1 MSSVRAKWVERPG
14 DVAVVHVNK
23 WPSTATVVLEHESAR
38 APAGASLALGP
49 PVVVW
54 TSPLR
59 GDAVPGATLTGAAVA
74 LDWAARHNVHRA
86 TALSR
91 WPSGALGRP
100 SCAARPGAAGPVVL
114 DAPDGAVVCFA
125 CVTHYDSMHFTF
137 RKREGA
143 AAVAVAQ
150 QVQVDATHTEV
161 TLAFAATERSSSHSL
176 VFRSSAVDTSATP
189 LPLRVYAETQADCA
203 DDAPRGL
210 FMNYMFADSDLEP
223 DLLAQ
228 VQQLRQI
235 SDATALLF
243 LDRRNDIADPDVV
256 LPDLRD
262 CDANAYPGTPHGA
275 LLLQARAGALVVLE
289 RLAEPNMDD
298 PRVLRAF
305 VEDGVRRTRGRVA
318 HPGRRRP
325 RSGTTSSA
333 GTSCRRTP
341 PHRASGRTS
350 RRSARRCRRPAW
362 RGCRASASTRARCS
376 TWASWTCSPTPRRWP
391 TTCSRRRT

>member
-1 MSSVRAKWVERPG
+1 MAEHG
-14 DVAVVHVNK
+14 DGG
-23 WPSTATVVLEHESAR
+23 AR
-38 APAGASLALGP
+38 ARERARALPALSLALGRRSSCGRRRCAATRCQGRP
-49 PVVVW
+49 P
-54 TSPLR
+54 
-59 GDAVPGATLTGAAVA
+59 GAAVA

-86 TALSR
+86 DGLVRRS
-91 WPSGALGRP
+91 RP
-100 SCAARPGAAGPVVL
+100 SRPAAVVHAARPGAAGPVVL

-305 VEDGVRRTRGRVA
+305 VEDGVRRYPRGDVA
-318 HPGRRRP
+318 RPGRRRP
-325 RSGTTSSA
+325 RERVQPL
-333 GTSCRRTP
+333 RRGRAAVEHR
-341 PHRASGRTS
+341 HRASGRTS